1 MLPELKPDLPDWMKV
16 GSPVQ
21 LPPFSRHRFSRKRI
35 EGFAEK
41 TIHSILEVVRQGVFS
56 EKVSQQPGLLQKLD
70 PRTKI
75 VLTVAVLLTIS
86 LLHRPGLLL
95 VVYFALLW
103 LAVTSRVGFGLFL
116 KRVWLTVPLYTAIV
130 SLPVLSNWVSPGHPV
145 WILHQFD
152 DEFRLGSWVVP
163 RVLAITDTG
172 LHSVGLFVLRT
183 GVSVSVGFLLIITT
197 PWQAVLRALR
207 VLSVPQFFV
216 FALGMTYRY
225 IHLLLALAL
234 DGYLA
239 RKSRVLR
246 PLRWNQDQRWMAAQV
261 SYLFGRSQNLAENV
275 YNAMLSRGYQG
286 EPKLL
291 EELKWQ
297 RHDLLAVTV
306 GASVCLVALLVQWR
320 M

>member
-1 MLPELKPDLPDWMKV
+1 MLPELKPDLPGWMKAE
-16 GSPVQ
+16 STVQ
-21 LPPFSRHRFSRKRI
+21 PPPFLRSRVSKKQI

-41 TIHSILEVVRQGVFS
+41 TIHSILELVRQAVFS
-56 EKVSQQPGLLQKLD
+56 DRISQQPGLLQKLD

-75 VLTVAVLLTIS
+75 VLTVGVLLTIS
-86 LLHRPGLLL
+86 LLHRPWLLL
-95 VVYFALLW
+95 VIYFALLW
-103 LAVTSRVGFGLFL
+103 LAVTSRIGFGLFL

-145 WILHQFD
+145 WILHHF
-152 DEFRLGSWVVP
+152 EEGFHWGPWLVP

-183 GVSVSVGFLLIITT
+183 GVSVSAGLLLTVTT

-207 VLSVPQFFV
+207 ILGIPQFFV
-216 FALGMTYRY
+216 FSLGMTYRY
-225 IHLLLALAL
+225 IHLLLVLAL

-261 SYLFGRSQNLAENV
+261 SYLFMRSQNLAENV

-297 RHDLLAVTV
+297 RRDLLAATV
-306 GASVCLVALLVQWR
+306 GVSFCLSVLLAQWR